1 MVIWLLR
8 KVNNVTVVTN
18 LILHASGMTNVVKVA
33 MGLGNLSQEA
43 VSFCQEKH
51 AGWSL
56 FSGRQYTRDVL
67 WIFQKT
73 KKKTLQKPIQ
83 LFTAKISIYLFS
95 NV

>member
-8 KVNNVTVVTN
+8 KVNNVTVVTKM
-18 LILHASGMTNVVKVA
+18 ILHAPGMTNVVKVA
-33 MGLGNLSQEA
+33 VGLGTLSQET
-43 VSFCQEKH
+43 VSFCQKKH
-51 AGWSL
+51 AGWFL

-83 LFTAKISIYLFS
+83 LFTAKISIYLFC